1 MLSKKA
7 KYALKTILY
16 LQDKQLEGP
25 IAARTIS
32 EAEKIPYKFLENILR
47 ELKSHQIVKSLRGA
61 EGGYLLAK
69 DPAEIT
75 VAQLMRI
82 IDGPIALIPCVS
94 EKFYESCGECSD
106 EETCSIR
113 KLFAQLRSQMLP
125 ILDCSIV
132 DLSKL

>member
-75 VAQLMRI
+75 VSQLMRI

>member
-16 LQDKQLEGP
+16 LQSKQNLGP
-25 IAARTIS
+25 IAAKTIA

-47 ELKSHQIVKSLRGA
+47 ELKSHQVVKSLRGA
-61 EGGYLLAK
+61 EGGYSLAK
-69 DPAEIT
+69 DPSDIT
-75 VAQLMRI
+75 VAQLMRM

-113 KLFAQLRSQMLP
+113 KLFAQLRSQMLTV
-125 ILDCSIV
+125 LDCSITT
-132 DLSKL
+132 LSTL

>member
-113 KLFAQLRSQMLP
+113 KLFAQLRSQLLP